1 MVENLEDRI
10 KLPLGVRFKLPND
23 DNILTKLRL
32 RSLKMI
38 LKESITKKIEGFKQE
53 IIAIAEQYEQDNRD
67 NMLLINEISSR
78 RDWSDLTAEA
88 QENRKSKALAD
99 KKAEQEKYIKNRMA
113 KFENDLDLFE
123 NSLTAELFTKITGLD
138 KLQSLAE
145 KMGITPEFANSLLED
160 VAGLQ
165 SASEMLGAQD
175 SFTDLVLRK
184 QIRNGGNDLSSLQ
197 KESAQKRINGEG
209 SEALE
214 KYRYI
219 KHLLSAFKGQMT
231 FVNDVNLKY
240 SPQDLEQMNIL
251 GMVKDALEKSAV

>member
-1 MVENLEDRI
+1 MDNLEN
-10 KLPLGVRFKLPND
+10 KHLPLGVGFNLPND

-38 LKESITKKIEGFKQE
+38 LKESIVKKIEGFKQE

-67 NMLLINEISSR
+67 NMLLINEISSGR
-78 RDWSDLTAEA
+78 EWSDLTKEA
-88 QENRKSKALAD
+88 QNDRKSKALAD
-99 KKAEQEKYIKNRMA
+99 QKEKQLTQIKNRMA

-123 NSLTAELFTKITGLD
+123 NSLTAELFSKLTGLD
-138 KLQSLAE
+138 KLKDLADQ
-145 KMGITPEFANSLLED
+145 MGISPEFANELLSEI
-160 VAGLQ
+160 AGLQ
-165 SASEMLGAQD
+165 SASEMLQHSD
-175 SFTDLVLRK
+175 SFSDLILRK
-184 QIRNGGNDLSSLQ
+184 QISQNGGQDLSSLQ

-214 KYRYI
+214 RYRYI
-219 KHLLSAFKGQMT
+219 KHLVSSFKGQMT

-240 SPQDLEQMNIL
+240 LPEDLEKMNII

>member
-1 MVENLEDRI
+1 MEEQEENQLPIGVNFTLPSDENMTTKIKNKEGKKMVI
-10 KLPLGVRFKLPND
+10 
-23 DNILTKLRL
+23 
-32 RSLKMI
+32 
-38 LKESITKKIEGFKQE
+38 KESIKNQIEKFKE
-53 IIAIAEQYEQDNRD
+53 RVISFAELYEQYMNEN
-67 NMLLINEISSR
+67 NALINEISSR

-88 QENRKSKALAD
+88 KEKKKATALND
-99 KKAEQEKYIKNRMA
+99 KKAEQEKNIKNRMA

-184 QIRNGGNDLSSLQ
+184 QIRNGGNDWSSLQ

-240 SPQDLEQMNIL
+240 LPEDLEKMNII
-251 GMVKDALEKSAV
+251 GMVKDALSKLAV

>member
-10 KLPLGVRFKLPND
+10 KIPLGVRFKLPSD
-23 DNILTKLRL
+23 DNILTKIKGG
-32 RSLKMI
+32 SKMELTEEI
-38 LKESITKKIEGFKQE
+38 RKKIEKFKKD
-53 IIAIAEQYEQDNRD
+53 IISIAEQYELNNRD

-78 RDWSDLTAEA
+78 RDWSDLTAVA
-88 QENRKSKALAD
+88 QEKKKATALNE

-123 NSLTAELFTKITGLD
+123 NSLTAELFSKLTGLD
-138 KLQSLAE
+138 KLKDLADQ
-145 KMGITPEFANSLLED
+145 MGITPEFANSLLED

-165 SASEMLGAQD
+165 PASEMLQSKD

-184 QIRNGGNDLSSLQ
+184 QIKNGGQDLSELQ

-214 KYRYI
+214 RYRYI

-240 SPQDLEQMNIL
+240 SPQDLEAMNVIGL
-251 GMVKDALEKSAV
+251 VKNALEKSAV

>member
-38 LKESITKKIEGFKQE
+38 LKESIVKKIEGFKQE

-67 NMLLINEISSR
+67 NMLLINEISSGR
-78 RDWSDLTAEA
+78 EWSDLTKEA
-88 QENRKSKALAD
+88 QNDRKSKALAD
-99 KKAEQEKYIKNRMA
+99 QKEKQLTQIKNRMA

-123 NSLTAELFTKITGLD
+123 NSLTAELFSKLTGLD
-138 KLQSLAE
+138 KLKDLADQ
-145 KMGITPEFANSLLED
+145 MGISPEFANELLNEI
-160 VAGLQ
+160 AGLQ
-165 SASEMLGAQD
+165 SASEMLNARD
-175 SFTDLVLRK
+175 NFTDLVLRK
-184 QIRNGGNDLSSLQ
+184 QMRDGGQGLSSLQ

-240 SPQDLEQMNIL
+240 SPQDLEAMNVIGL
-251 GMVKDALEKSAV
+251 VKNALEKSAV

>member
-1 MVENLEDRI
+1 MFIEDSI
-10 KLPLGVRFKLPND
+10 KRQIEKFKERV
-23 DNILTKLRL
+23 I
-32 RSLKMI
+32 S
-38 LKESITKKIEGFKQE
+38 
-53 IIAIAEQYEQDNRD
+53 IAEQYEQDNRD
-67 NMLLINEISSR
+67 NMLLINEITSTR
-78 RDWSDLTAEA
+78 NWSDLTAVA
-88 QENRKSKALAD
+88 QEKKKATALNE

-123 NSLTAELFTKITGLD
+123 NSLTAELFSKLTGLD
-138 KLQSLAE
+138 KLKDLADQ
-145 KMGITPEFANSLLED
+145 MGITPEFANSLLED

-165 SASEMLGAQD
+165 PASEMLQSKD

-184 QIRNGGNDLSSLQ
+184 QIKNGGQDLSELQ

-214 KYRYI
+214 RYRYI

>member
-38 LKESITKKIEGFKQE
+38 LKESIVKKIEGFKQE

-67 NMLLINEISSR
+67 NMLLINEISSGR
-78 RDWSDLTAEA
+78 EWSDLTKEA
-88 QENRKSKALAD
+88 QNDRKSKALAD
-99 KKAEQEKYIKNRMA
+99 QKEKQLTQIKNRMA

-123 NSLTAELFTKITGLD
+123 NSLTAELFSKLTGLD
-138 KLQSLAE
+138 KLKDLADQ
-145 KMGITPEFANSLLED
+145 MGISPEFANELLNEI
-160 VAGLQ
+160 AGLQ
-165 SASEMLGAQD
+165 SASEMLNARD
-175 SFTDLVLRK
+175 NFTDLVLRK
-184 QIRNGGNDLSSLQ
+184 QMRDGGQGLSSLQ

>member
-1 MVENLEDRI
+1 MDNVEDRR
-10 KLPLGVRFKLPND
+10 LPIGVNFTLPSDENMT
-23 DNILTKLRL
+23 TKLRL

-38 LKESITKKIEGFKQE
+38 LKESIVKKIEGFKQE

-67 NMLLINEISSR
+67 NMLLINEISSGR
-78 RDWSDLTAEA
+78 EWSDLTKEA
-88 QENRKSKALAD
+88 QNDRKSKALAD
-99 KKAEQEKYIKNRMA
+99 QKEKQLTQIKNRMA

-123 NSLTAELFTKITGLD
+123 NSLTAELFSKLTGLD
-138 KLQSLAE
+138 KLKDLADQ
-145 KMGITPEFANSLLED
+145 MGISPEFANELLNEI
-160 VAGLQ
+160 AGLQ
-165 SASEMLGAQD
+165 SASEMLNARD
-175 SFTDLVLRK
+175 NFTDLVLRK
-184 QIRNGGNDLSSLQ
+184 QMRDGGQDLSELQ

-214 KYRYI
+214 RYRYI

>member
-10 KLPLGVRFKLPND
+10 KLPLGVRFKLPSD
-23 DNILTKLRL
+23 DNILTKIKGG
-32 RSLKMI
+32 SKMELTEEI
-38 LKESITKKIEGFKQE
+38 RKKIEKFKKD
-53 IIAIAEQYEQDNRD
+53 IISIAEKYEQNSRD
-67 NMLLINEISSR
+67 NILLINEITSR

-88 QENRKSKALAD
+88 QENRKSKVLAD
-99 KKAEQEKYIKNRMA
+99 QKVEQDKKIKNSVE
-113 KFENDLDLFE
+113 KFNDDIDLFE

-145 KMGITPEFANSLLED
+145 KMGISPEFANELLND

-165 SASEMLGAQD
+165 SASEMLNARD
-175 SFTDLVLRK
+175 NFTDLVLRK
-184 QIRNGGNDLSSLQ
+184 QMRDGGQGLSSLQ

>member
-1 MVENLEDRI
+1 MVENLEDRH
-10 KLPLGVRFKLPND
+10 LPIGVNFTIPSDEKYINQNILGVF
-23 DNILTKLRL
+23 
-32 RSLKMI
+32 MI
-38 LKESITKKIEGFKQE
+38 IEETITKKIEGFKQDL
-53 IIAIAEQYEQDNRD
+53 IAIAEQYEQDNRD

-88 QENRKSKALAD
+88 QEKKKATALND

-123 NSLTAELFTKITGLD
+123 NSLTAELFSKLTGLD
-138 KLQSLAE
+138 KLKDLADQ
-145 KMGITPEFANSLLED
+145 MGISPEFANELLND

-165 SASEMLGAQD
+165 SASEMLQHSD
-175 SFTDLVLRK
+175 SFSDLILRK
-184 QIRNGGNDLSSLQ
+184 QMRDGGQDLTPLQ

-214 KYRYI
+214 RYRYI
-219 KHLLSAFKGQMT
+219 KHLVSSFKGQMT

-240 SPQDLEQMNIL
+240 LPEDLEKMNII
-251 GMVKDALEKSAV
+251 GMVKDALSKSAV